1 MQFTK
6 DDLDLSPSIVFAD
19 YKSPLTKQ
27 EVDAV
32 ERAFYIF
39 MDHTDITPDLICEI
53 FEMNTDEIKRLL
65 ILGHVTILLE
75 ITTLVKVMTTTTT
88 DTVTLPIITEE
99 ADAADTEDDEEE
111 VDISTNASHAMSLQ
125 LAIER
130 FTQSIQKCSN
140 ELVPTFPSEGGD
152 LIEFLNQFTMVQ
164 LIIASW

>member
-1 MQFTK
+1 MNFTK
-6 DDLDLSPSIVFAD
+6 DDLDISPSIVFAD

-27 EVDAV
+27 EIDSV

-53 FEMNTDEIKRLL
+53 FEMNTDEVKRLL
-65 ILGHVTILLE
+65 VLGHVAILLE
-75 ITTLVKVMTTTTT
+75 ITTLVKVIPNVA
-88 DTVTLPIITEE
+88 DTVILPIITEDE
-99 ADAADTEDDEEE
+99 DEEDAE
-111 VDISTNASHAMSLQ
+111 TSASAHANTMSLQ

-130 FTQSIQKCSN
+130 FIQSIHKCFPSV
-140 ELVPTFPSEGGD
+140 LPAFPSEGGD